1 MPTRPAKPTGTA
13 RAKARNPG
21 QPAAPG
27 QPAPSKAAPGQPAPG
42 QPAPGQPAPAE
53 AAVEP
58 RERPRA
64 LRVAA
69 ALLAVEAAGMCVAAG
84 FSAVSTAN
92 GQSYQEASG
101 VALTLIAVGVA
112 VVFALFAAGVARARP
127 WTRTPVVMTQLAI
140 GAWGIYL
147 LRDHRLDWGV
157 PMVLVAAGCLVA
169 LFTPA
174 SLRALNRPP
183 MRPEA
188 GSGQRAPRRSP

>member
-1 MPTRPAKPTGTA
+1 MDWCDDMPTRPAKPTGTA

-21 QPAAPG
+21 PPAAP
-27 QPAPSKAAPGQPAPG
+27 ARQPAPG
-42 QPAPGQPAPAE
+42 QPAPGQPAPPQ

-84 FSAVSTAN
+84 FSAASTAS

-127 WTRTPVVMTQLAI
+127 WTRTPVVMAQLAI
-140 GAWGIYL
+140 GVWGIYL

-157 PMVLVAAGCLVA
+157 PMLLIAAGCLAA

-183 MRPEA
+183 MRP
-188 GSGQRAPRRSP
+188 

>member
-1 MPTRPAKPTGTA
+1 MDWCDDMPTRPAKPTGTA
-13 RAKARNPG
+13 RARARNPG
-21 QPAAPG
+21 PPAAPARE
-27 QPAPSKAAPGQPAPG
+27 PASARE
-42 QPAPGQPAPAE
+42 PAPAE
-53 AAVEP
+53 AAAGP

-101 VALTLIAVGVA
+101 VALTVIAVGVA
-112 VVFALFAAGVARARP
+112 VVFALFAAGLARARP

-157 PMVLVAAGCLVA
+157 PMLLVAAGCLAA

-183 MRPEA
+183 MRP
-188 GSGQRAPRRSP
+188 